1 MTKFYISILLSFIV
15 SGIFAQIPAGYYN
28 GTSGLT
34 GNALKSKLHTII
46 RGHTKRS
53 YYQLWTDFQ
62 TTDKKANGYVW
73 DMYSD
78 VPGGTPSYDYTY
90 TSDQCGTYSGEGSCY
105 NREHSFP
112 KSWWGGAQDTMYTDL
127 FHLVPTDGYV
137 NSKRSNH
144 PFGEVGTATWIS
156 SNGCKV
162 GPSNYPG
169 YSGTVFE
176 PIDAYKGDFARAYFY
191 IATRYMNKIDSWASN
206 PNTDMLDG
214 SGFSPWAENLLLDWN
229 AQDPVSQKE
238 EDRNDAIYGIQG
250 NRNPFIDHPTWVND
264 IWNPSPNNAP
274 IYAAGYPKSDNIT
287 NTTFDLLVKQN
298 KVGIAYYVVL
308 ADGSSTPS
316 SSQVK
321 NGADANGTSLAAN
334 KKGSISVATANTQYS
349 SSISGLSLGTDYDIY
364 VVSEDN
370 SSPTNLQSS
379 PAMVEV
385 LTTGGGGS
393 GSTQTYTEN
402 FDDNSAWSS
411 GSGYN
416 NYTYTSSS
424 ASHNDWFTM
433 TNCFK
438 ETSDVNSAPNS
449 CRLKNAANASL
460 RYECEGTVSSFSVYA
475 ARWDNSPKPN
485 VTVRYSVD
493 GGSNFTT
500 AFTFTGDDFSG
511 DKIYEKM
518 EHIFSS
524 PITNNSGSKIYI
536 EFVTNS
542 GERMFY
548 DDFEIVFGSSGS
560 SNSTESNIVK
570 NATWTEP
577 QNIAYASYTAASGLT
592 TSNSIKVAM
601 FTLQDG
607 GNDNT
612 DIDAVST
619 ILSNIE
625 FTIDNYDNLDAIALF
640 DGNTKLAEIT
650 NVTSTVSFSGLS
662 IEALDES
669 SQDFSVYISFKTAVT
684 DNENLQL
691 SISSVTADAN
701 GSSFAANDGGGAA
714 SDNLGDNNKIE
725 VTANHLAYI
734 ANKPPTSV
742 NTNTDFEVEVEALDA
757 NDNRDL
763 DAQQSVSIS
772 LASGSG
778 VLSAV
783 SGLSKTLNSGLASWT
798 DMQYDTGEDITISAS
813 ANSFSS
819 ITSSTITVTATS
831 SINYFTDLIISE
843 YVEGSSNNKYLE
855 IWNNTGTSVSLSDYH
870 IDIYFNGQTTVGKTI
885 NLTGTLADQAVFVI
899 AKDNATAWS
908 GTPDLPSPDLLF
920 NGDDAVALVNTNAKG
935 NIDVIG
941 VIGNG
946 SNYAKDKTLERN
958 TQTTGPS
965 STYNA
970 SEWDTKAKDNVSG
983 LGNPGPLPIDLLSFT
998 AKRVAESIQ
1007 LNWQT
1012 ASETNN
1018 NFFTL
1023 ERATDAEHFET
1034 IAHIDGAGNSN
1045 TLRNYTYSDNL
1056 ISGVNILYYRLKQTD
1071 FDGHF
1076 TYSKTVFANSTQKEL
1091 IIQNTYINSN
1101 KLFVIIFSPEQVYLD
1116 FELFSMNGQSIISK
1130 QIALTKG
1137 ENHIEIA
1144 LTNIPHAIYLARFST
1159 MKFIE
1164 TRRILHQ

>member
-1 MTKFYISILLSFIV
+1 MIKFYISLLLSFIV

-53 YYQLWTDFQ
+53 YSQLWTDFQ
-62 TTDKKANGYVW
+62 TTDKKANGKVW

-78 VPGGTPSYDYTY
+78 VPGGTPAYEYTFG
-90 TSDQCGTYSGEGSCY
+90 SGQCGTYNSEADCY

-112 KSWWGGAQDTMYTDL
+112 KSWWGGGQDTMYTDL

-137 NSKRSNH
+137 NSKRSNF
-144 PFGEVGTATWIS
+144 PYGEVGTATWTS
-156 SNGCKV
+156 SNGCKL
-162 GPSNYPG
+162 GSSNYPG
-169 YSGTVFE
+169 YTGTVFE
-176 PIDAYKGDFARAYFY
+176 PIDEYKGDFARNYFY
-191 IATRYMNKIDSWASN
+191 MATRYKNKMSTWNS
-206 PNTDMLDG
+206 DMLAGAD
-214 SGFSPWAENLLLDWN
+214 FSTWALNLLLDWN

-250 NRNPFIDHPTWVND
+250 NRNPFIDHPAWVND
-264 IWNPSPNNAP
+264 IWNPSASNAP
-274 IYAAGYPKSDNIT
+274 VFASGYPKSDNIA
-287 NTTFDLLVKQN
+287 NTTCDLLVKQN
-298 KVGIAYYVVL
+298 KVGTAYYVVL
-308 ADGSSTPS
+308 ADGSATPS

-334 KKGSISVATANTQYS
+334 RKGSMNIAAANTQYS

-370 SSPTNLQSS
+370 SSPANLQNS

-393 GSTQTYTEN
+393 SQTYAEN

-411 GSGYN
+411 GSGYT
-416 NYTYTSSS
+416 NYTYTSST

-433 TNCFK
+433 TNCIK
-438 ETSDVNSAPNS
+438 ETNDAKSTPNA
-449 CRLKNAANASL
+449 CRLKDAANANL
-460 RYECEGTVSSFSVYA
+460 RYECEGTVSSFSIYA

-493 GGSNFTT
+493 GGSSYTT
-500 AFTFTGDDFSG
+500 AFTFTGDDFSV
-511 DKIYEKM
+511 DKGYEKM
-518 EHIFSS
+518 EHVFSS
-524 PITNNSGSKIYI
+524 PITNNTGSKIFI

-542 GERMFY
+542 GERMLY
-548 DDFEIVFGSSGS
+548 DDFEIEFGSSGS

-570 NATWTEP
+570 DAAWTEP
-577 QNIAYASYTAASGLT
+577 QNIDYASYTTASGLT

-607 GNDNT
+607 GNDLSDADALSTKLT
-612 DIDAVST
+612 DI
-619 ILSNIE
+619 E
-625 FTIDNYDNLDAIALF
+625 FFIDNYENIKAIALF
-640 DGNTKLAEIT
+640 DGNTNLVEIT
-650 NVTSTVSFSGLS
+650 NVQSSTSFSGLN
-662 IEALDES
+662 IEAVDES
-669 SQDFSVYISFKTAVT
+669 SKDFSVYVSFKTTVT
-684 DNENLQL
+684 DNENLQF

-701 GSSFAANDGGGAA
+701 GSGFASNNGGGAA
-714 SDNLGDNNKIE
+714 SDNSGDYNKIE
-725 VTANHLAYI
+725 VIANHLAYI
-734 ANKPPTSV
+734 TNKPPTSV
-742 NTNTDFEVEVEALDA
+742 NTNADFEVEVEALDA

-778 VLSAV
+778 ALSAA
-783 SGLSKTLNSGLASWT
+783 SGLSKVLSGGLASWT

-819 ITSSTITVTATS
+819 ITSSTITVTAAS
-831 SINYFTDLIISE
+831 STNYFTDLIISE

-855 IWNNTGTSVSLSDYH
+855 IWNNTGVSVSLSNYH
-870 IDIYFNGQTTVGKTI
+870 IDIYFNGSLAVGKTI
-885 NLTGTLADQAVFVI
+885 NLTGSLADQAVFVI
-899 AKDNATAWS
+899 ANNQANVWS
-908 GTPDLPSPDLLF
+908 GTPDLLSSDLLF

-935 NIDVIG
+935 NIDIVGTIG
-941 VIGNG
+941 
-946 SNYAKDKTLERN
+946 SSTNYAKDKTLERN

-970 SEWDTKAKDNVSG
+970 SEWDSKAQDNVSG
-983 LGNPGPLPIDLLSFT
+983 LGNPGPLPIELLSFT
-998 AKRVAESIQ
+998 AKMVAESIQ

-1012 ASETNN
+1012 ATETNN

-1023 ERATDAEHFET
+1023 ERAIDAEHFET

-1045 TLRNYTYSDNL
+1045 TIRNYTYYDNL
-1056 ISGVNILYYRLKQTD
+1056 IGNVNTLYYRLKQTD
-1071 FDGHF
+1071 FDGS
-1076 TYSKTVFANSTQKEL
+1076 YSYSSIVSVLFQVDDVQLLNSFVNNKKLYFNVQSPSNISMKLEL
-1091 IIQNTYINSN
+1091 INIAGQTLVSKDICIKNGIRTYHFDLKNIAKGVYILRLYSSSYLLIN
-1101 KLFVIIFSPEQVYLD
+1101 KT
-1116 FELFSMNGQSIISK
+1116 M
-1130 QIALTKG
+1130 
-1137 ENHIEIA
+1137 IE
-1144 LTNIPHAIYLARFST
+1144 
-1159 MKFIE
+1159 
-1164 TRRILHQ
+1164 